1 MNNKITFQRLAS
13 LVADKSGRSK
23 RFSEDF
29 LREFFALI
37 AEQLET
43 GGSVKVKGLGTFRLI
58 KVEPRKSVD
67 VTTGQPMEI
76 SGHSKVVFT
85 PAKDLAEAVNA
96 PFQAFSA
103 IEIGDDVDISGLVD
117 GDDIEVDVDSEE
129 IALAVSPDD
138 VPLFDG
144 TDMNA
149 TPVASV
155 ASQEMPDE
163 TGVISDEI
171 QTVSDGTGFD
181 SDEAVICAPL
191 GDRRATGVDADQSK
205 EDAGQTKEEAGL
217 SNEDEDI
224 DEDPENIS
232 NVGAEEASSS
242 TDDAACGREVAV
254 SDERYDEADDEFII
268 EEGNFGKGSDSRHRG
283 SYREYVA
290 SSKSRWSK
298 SLLIGAACAVAAV
311 VITFIIWSVATKPV
325 FREAGNEDVAL
336 ADFGGDDAEELS
348 SGDIDLSDAAVVA
361 DSLPDDGAGDM
372 SAAEQV
378 PTAPSDAVVYDT
390 IGKTRY
396 LTTMAKAHYGSN
408 KFWPYIYEENK
419 GNIGHPDKIRP
430 GTPIVIPKLSKY
442 GVDPDNPADVEK
454 ANKLAVE
461 IYARYG
467 KSI

>member
-29 LREFFALI
+29 LREFFTLI

-58 KVEPRKSVD
+58 RVEPRKSVD

-103 IEIGDDVDISGLVD
+103 VEIGNDVDISGIVD
-117 GDDIEVDVDSEE
+117 GDDIDVDVDSEE
-129 IALAVSPDD
+129 IALAGSPDE
-138 VPLFDG
+138 VPLFYG
-144 TDMNA
+144 MDMPSV
-149 TPVASV
+149 PVAP
-155 ASQEMPDE
+155 AAQQEVVGEADSILDE
-163 TGVISDEI
+163 TASAAGETVFVSEEPASSADE
-171 QTVSDGTGFD
+171 F
-181 SDEAVICAPL
+181 
-191 GDRRATGVDADQSK
+191 GVDGSGAI
-205 EDAGQTKEEAGL
+205 EDVE
-217 SNEDEDI
+217 EDI
-224 DEDPENIS
+224 S
-232 NVGAEEASSS
+232 TVAAEEASSS
-242 TDDAACGREVAV
+242 ADNVDNVDEVDNADKTDDAHGAGRGRDVVV
-254 SDERYDEADDEFII
+254 SDRRSYDDADDDDGITII
-268 EEGNFGKGSDSRHRG
+268 EGGRFGGDNDSRHPGTYGNYGNGLER
-283 SYREYVA
+283 
-290 SSKSRWSK
+290 RWSK
-298 SLLIGAACAVAAV
+298 SLLIGAVCAVAAV

-325 FREAGNEDVAL
+325 FMEAGNEDVAL
-336 ADFGGDDAEELS
+336 ADFGGDADEELS
-348 SGDIDLSDAAVVA
+348 PGDIDPVDAAVDA
-361 DSLPDDGAGDM
+361 DTLPDDGAGES
-372 SAAEQV
+372 SAAGQV
-378 PTAPSDAVVYDT
+378 PTAPSDVVVYDT

>member
-85 PAKDLAEAVNA
+85 PAKDLAEAINA

-138 VPLFDG
+138 VPLFYG
-144 TDMNA
+144 TEMPA
-149 TPVASV
+149 VSAVSAPRE
-155 ASQEMPDE
+155 EMPDE
-163 TGVISDEI
+163 TDVISDELE
-171 QTVSDGTGFD
+171 TVSDGTGFN
-181 SDEAVICAPL
+181 SDEAVISAPL
-191 GDRRATGVDADQSK
+191 GDRRATGVDADESK
-205 EDAGQTKEEAGL
+205 EDTGQ

-268 EEGNFGKGSDSRHRG
+268 EEGNFGKGSESRHRD
-283 SYREYVA
+283 SYREYVSA
-290 SSKSRWSK
+290 SKSRWSK

-348 SGDIDLSDAAVVA
+348 SGEIDLSDAAVVA
-361 DSLPDDGAGDM
+361 DSFADDGAGEM